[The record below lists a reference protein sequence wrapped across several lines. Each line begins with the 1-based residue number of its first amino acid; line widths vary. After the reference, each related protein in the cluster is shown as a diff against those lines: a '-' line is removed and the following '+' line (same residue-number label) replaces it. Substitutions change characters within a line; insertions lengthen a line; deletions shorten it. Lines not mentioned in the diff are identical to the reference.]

1 MIPTFRSMIVAML
14 LTLIALVGGFG
25 LFAAFR
31 VNHEPLARL
40 PASTTPF
47 ALANNDVPPQALSFA
62 SEPPFGSR
70 LESNAA
76 LVAISTVSM
85 AGHNADPAETS
96 QPPSVAAAP
105 DSAAADNT
113 PATTAAVDA
122 KTDDAPPPAASVA
135 DPKADDASPPPATV
149 AEADPKAD
157 DAVPPVAAVK
167 PQSDAASVEPPQSD
181 STATP
186 QTAAVESPSDQ
197 KPSEQASSDAAVVTA
212 PAAESS
218 QPETTPSATAPT
230 DKASTAA
237 PAPVITAAV
246 TAARANEQDTAKEMA
261 RRKRLAAAR
270 RARRARALA
279 AQLASQN
286 SLFPQA
292 SFQSTSQIT
301 YPPAQQQAVGGPFVP
316 APAAASA
323 KARRQN

>member
-40 PASTTPF
+40 PASATPF
-47 ALANNDVPPQALSFA
+47 ALANNDAPPQALSFA

-70 LESNAA
+70 LENNAA
-76 LVAISTVSM
+76 LVAISVVST
-85 AGHNADPAETS
+85 AGHNADPPETI

-105 DSAAADNT
+105 DSASADNT
-113 PATTAAVDA
+113 LATTAAVDT
-122 KTDDAPPPAASVA
+122 KPDDAPPPAVL
-135 DPKADDASPPPATV
+135 

-157 DAVPPVAAVK
+157 DAAPLVAAVE
-167 PQSDAASVEPPQSD
+167 PQPNAASVEPQQPD
-181 STATP
+181 STAMP
-186 QTAAVESPSDQ
+186 RIAAVEAQSDAQPSDQ
-197 KPSEQASSDAAVVTA
+197 RPSERASDAAAVTA
-212 PAAESS
+212 SAAENS
-218 QPETTPSATAPT
+218 QPETTPSATDPT
-230 DKASTAA
+230 DDASTAA
-237 PAPVITAAV
+237 PAPVMTAAVTPTAPV
-246 TAARANEQDTAKEMA
+246 TAARADEQDTAKEMA
-261 RRKRLAAAR
+261 RRKRIAAVR
-270 RARRARALA
+270 RGRRARALAA

-301 YPPAQQQAVGGPFVP
+301 YQPAQQQAVGGPFVP

>member
-47 ALANNDVPPQALSFA
+47 ALANNDAPQQALSFA

-70 LESNAA
+70 LENNAA
-76 LVAISTVSM
+76 LVAISTVST
-85 AGHNADPAETS
+85 AGHNANPADTIE
-96 QPPSVAAAP
+96 PPSVAAAP
-105 DSAAADNT
+105 DSSVDNIPANT
-113 PATTAAVDA
+113 SATTAAIDA
-122 KTDDAPPPAASVA
+122 KTDDAPPPTASAA
-135 DPKADDASPPPATV
+135 DPKADDATPA
-149 AEADPKAD
+149 
-157 DAVPPVAAVK
+157 VAAVE
-167 PQSDAASVEPPQSD
+167 PQPNAASVESPQPD

-186 QTAAVESPSDQ
+186 QTAAVETPSDVQPSDQ
-197 KPSEQASSDAAVVTA
+197 KPSEQASAAAAVTA

-218 QPETTPSATAPT
+218 QPEITPSATAPT
-230 DKASTAA
+230 DNASTAA
-237 PAPVITAAV
+237 PTPVITAAVAPTAPV

-292 SFQSTSQIT
+292 NFQSTSQIT
-301 YPPAQQQAVGGPFVP
+301 YQPAQQQAVGGPFVP
-316 APAAASA
+316 APAASA